1 MARTLAE
8 LEREVLQ
15 LDPKEKAALARNILD
30 DLDTVADENTEK
42 LWLEE
47 ARRRYQAYVAGASKA
62 KPAQEVFDNAR
73 RRLGR

>member
-8 LEREVLQ
+8 LEQEVLQ
-15 LDPKEKAALARNILD
+15 LDPKEKAELARNILD
-30 DLDTVADENTEK
+30 DLDAVTDKNTEK

-47 ARRRYQAYVAGASKA
+47 AQRRYQAYLAGESKA

-73 RRLGR
+73 QRLGR

>member
-8 LEREVLQ
+8 LEQEVLQ
-15 LDPKEKAALARNILD
+15 LDLKEKAALARYILD
-30 DLDTVADENTEK
+30 DLDTVADDNAEK

-47 ARRRYQAYVAGASKA
+47 AQRRYQAYVAGESKA

>member
-8 LEREVLQ
+8 LEQEVLQ
-15 LDPKEKAALARNILD
+15 LDPKEKAALARHILD

-47 ARRRYQAYVAGASKA
+47 AQRRYQAYVAGESKA

-73 RRLGR
+73 RRLAR

>member
-8 LEREVLQ
+8 LEQEVLQ

-30 DLDTVADENTEK
+30 DLDTVADENTER

-47 ARRRYQAYVAGASKA
+47 AQRRYQAYVAGESKA

-73 RRLGR
+73 RQLGR

>member
-8 LEREVLQ
+8 LEQEVLQ
-15 LDPKEKAALARNILD
+15 LDPKEKAELARNILD
-30 DLDTVADENTEK
+30 DLDAVTDKNTEK

-47 ARRRYQAYVAGASKA
+47 AQRRYQAYLAGESKA

-73 RRLGR
+73 QRLAR